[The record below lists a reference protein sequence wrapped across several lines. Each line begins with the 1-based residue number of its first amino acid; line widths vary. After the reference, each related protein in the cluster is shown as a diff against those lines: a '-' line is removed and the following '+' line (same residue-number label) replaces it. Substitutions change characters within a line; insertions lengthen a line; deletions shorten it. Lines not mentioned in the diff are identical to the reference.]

1 MISQTYCCLRLRW
14 MVVLLT
20 CLVWATMGNAASLVE
35 RGDFG
40 PSTFAAKGGAEGLPS
55 MKGMGATERGKVLT
69 EGGFNQTKVSNSAAK
84 NETWAHPDGSEVR
97 VHPYGNVKQTP
108 YKSGN
113 NAHMHKQD
121 GAGNQLDDAGGI
133 NTNPNDTHIGLPNP
147 ADFPAVR
154 GRPHGS

>member
-1 MISQTYCCLRLRW
+1 
-14 MVVLLT
+14 
-20 CLVWATMGNAASLVE
+20 
-35 RGDFG
+35 
-40 PSTFAAKGGAEGLPS
+40 
-55 MKGMGATERGKVLT
+55 MKGTGATERGKVLI

-121 GAGNQLDDAGGI
+121 GAGNQLNDAGSI
-133 NTNPNDTHIGLPNP
+133 NTKPNDTHIGLPNP
-147 ADFPAVR
+147 ADFPTVR